1 VHHSNTFKITAPR
14 VGT

>member
-1 VHHSNTFKITAPR
+1 VHHSNSFKITAPR